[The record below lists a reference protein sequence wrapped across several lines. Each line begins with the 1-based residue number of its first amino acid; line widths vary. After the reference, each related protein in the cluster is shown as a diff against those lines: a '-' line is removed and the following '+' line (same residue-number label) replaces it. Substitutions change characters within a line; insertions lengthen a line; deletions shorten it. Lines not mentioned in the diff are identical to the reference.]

1 MAEFPASTSRWPV
14 WLLAISVVLGI
25 PLVYHALLGVAMMP
39 HSFEAIAVLL
49 SILVGAAVVAIWA
62 VVGIVVLIVK
72 PAQRTFI
79 SYSAVVLAV
88 AVCSLVFVPGG
99 LLR

>member
-1 MAEFPASTSRWPV
+1 MAEFPASTSRWPA

-25 PLVYHALLGVAMMP
+25 PLVYNALLGVATMP
-39 HSFEAIAVLL
+39 HSSEAIAVLL
-49 SILVGAAVVAIWA
+49 TVLIGAMVVAIWA
-62 VVGIVVLIVK
+62 AVGIVVLIVK

-79 SYSAVVLAV
+79 GYSAVVLAL